1 MTPTGVPVY
10 KRIRFVPTLAAL
22 IVVCAGIALGQ
33 WQQHRA
39 SEKRALQATLEAR
52 RNETPAE
59 LNALNEQEFAQP
71 ELKYRRAIATGQ
83 YLAEGQIYIDNRS
96 LGDEIG
102 YYVLTPLKLE
112 SGLILIVNRGFL
124 RKESTL
130 RQPPEVSVSGNRVR
144 VEGVLSPGKTRF
156 LELSADTVQGKIW
169 QNFKPLEYSK
179 VTGFN
184 VSPWVLNLAPP
195 DPGLKAVVEQPDLG
209 IDTHRG
215 YAFQWYALSTA
226 AAVLYI
232 YFTFLKKSSSQ
243 T

>member
-10 KRIRFVPTLAAL
+10 KRIRLVPTLAAL
-22 IVVCAGIALGQ
+22 IVVCAGVALGQ

-39 SEKRALQATLEAR
+39 SEKLALQATLEAR
-52 RNETPAE
+52 SSETPAE
-59 LNALNEQEFAQP
+59 LNALNEQELAQP

-102 YYVLTPLKLE
+102 YYVLTPFKLQ
-112 SGLILIVNRGFL
+112 SGLILMVNRGFM
-124 RKESTL
+124 RKDLTMN
-130 RQPPEVSVSGNRVR
+130 QAPNVSVTGERVR
-144 VEGVLSPGKTRF
+144 VEGVLSAGKTRF
-156 LELSADTVQGKIW
+156 LELSSNTVQGKIW
-169 QNFKPLEYSK
+169 QNFKPSEYSK
-179 VTGFN
+179 VRGFN
-184 VSPWVLNLAPP
+184 VSPWVLNLAPA
-195 DPGLKAVVEQPDLG
+195 DPGLKAVIEQPDLG

-226 AAVLYI
+226 TAVLYI

-243 T
+243 P